1 MKFTPMTPAE
11 RHARDILTPQAVTLL
26 NYMQRTGSVTQRDAL
41 LDLSI
46 QSLTKRISELRGH
59 FEIVSDARVHKTTGQ
74 RYVRYFYKG
83 VLTPKA
89 DAPAN

>member
-1 MKFTPMTPAE
+1 MKFTPMTPEE
-11 RHARDILTPQAVTLL
+11 RRARDSLTPQAVALL

-83 VLTPKA
+83 VRTPEPH
-89 DAPAN
+89 APAN